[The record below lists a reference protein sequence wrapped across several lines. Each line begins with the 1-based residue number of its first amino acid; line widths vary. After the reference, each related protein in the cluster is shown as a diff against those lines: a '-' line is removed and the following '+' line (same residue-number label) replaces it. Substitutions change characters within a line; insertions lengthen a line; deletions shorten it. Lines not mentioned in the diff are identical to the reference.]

1 MTLEEKLNEYS
12 KLQEPVPTEE
22 EAIQRTI
29 LAAKSAWYREE
40 QENCLSGMDFLI
52 RQACCIRKR
61 CWLLQAAVLL
71 SLWVLLFMNGGTSYT
86 QRIMGILAPV
96 FVILLIPELRKSQN
110 HASMEIEAASYFSI
124 RRIYAARMLL
134 FAASDVLM
142 LSLFFLAAS
151 FTLKLTLGAVIVQ
164 FFLPMNVTCC
174 ICFGCLCSC
183 RPDSDNLAVVI
194 SLIWIA
200 LWTLIV
206 LDKKVYRLITAPVW
220 GGAVLLSVLL
230 LVCIIRRV
238 WKNCGNYWE
247 VNLSWN

>member
-1 MTLEEKLNEYS
+1 MTLEEKLNVYS
-12 KLQEPVPTEE
+12 KTQEPIPAEE

-29 LAAKSAWYREE
+29 RAAKSAWYRGE
-40 QENCLSGMDFLI
+40 QENCLSGLDFLI
-52 RQACCIRKR
+52 RQAGYIRKR

-71 SLWVLLFMNGGTSYT
+71 MLWLFLFMNGSALYT
-86 QRIMGILAPV
+86 QRVMGILAPV
-96 FVILLIPELRKSQN
+96 FIILLVPELWKSQN

-124 RRIYAARMLL
+124 RKIYAARMLL
-134 FAASDVLM
+134 FAAADVLM

-151 FTLKLTLGAVIVQ
+151 FSLKLTLGTVIVQ

-183 RPDSDNLAVVI
+183 RADSGSQAVVM

-206 LDKKVYRLITAPVW
+206 LDKNVYRLITAPVW
-220 GGAVLLSVLL
+220 GGAVLLSVLFL
-230 LVCIIRRV
+230 ICIIHRI

-247 VNLSWN
+247 VNMTWN